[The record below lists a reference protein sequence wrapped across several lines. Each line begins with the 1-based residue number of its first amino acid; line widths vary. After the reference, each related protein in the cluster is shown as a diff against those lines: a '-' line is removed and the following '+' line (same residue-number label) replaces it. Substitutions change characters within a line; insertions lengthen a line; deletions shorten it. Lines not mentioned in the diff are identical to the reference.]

1 MAIQLEMAWD
11 EFVEAQAQALMPGQ
25 GYAAIEKLGRA
36 LSQHQEV
43 FLGAFMGGAQF
54 DPTPLEKTVL
64 QTLGKAARQE
74 RLDRKAS
81 YKRPMTPEEDKA
93 DLEMMEQIHQENLM
107 KDESQK

>member
-11 EFVEAQAQALMPGQ
+11 EFVEAQAVMPGQ

-36 LSQHQEV
+36 WSQHQEV
-43 FLGAFMGGAQF
+43 FLGAFMDGAQF

-64 QTLGKAARQE
+64 QALGKAARQE

-93 DLEMMEQIHQENLM
+93 DLELMEQIHQEYLM
-107 KDESQK
+107 KDES